1 MCFHVYPQVSISCKR
16 LSTVVTC
23 EASLLPMLHFVVP
36 NFTLL
41 GESGKLTINNLE
53 LFHSLSPFPT
63 DGALILA
70 LPRVPALVDVQLDL
84 GLE

>member
-41 GESGKLTINNLE
+41 GES
-53 LFHSLSPFPT
+53 FPT